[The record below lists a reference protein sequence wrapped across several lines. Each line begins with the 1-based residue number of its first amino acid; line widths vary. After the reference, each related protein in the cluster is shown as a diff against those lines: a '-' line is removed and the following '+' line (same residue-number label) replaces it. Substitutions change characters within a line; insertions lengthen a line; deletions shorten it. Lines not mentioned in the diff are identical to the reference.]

1 MRRPYNFDC
10 FDVLLEKQCNEN
22 SSNLLLTYVHY
33 LFAVNSEP
41 SLEGKRTIYDI
52 GLIWPSKMN
61 IINLL

>member
-10 FDVLLEKQCNEN
+10 FDVLLEKQRNEN

-33 LFAVNSEP
+33 LFAINSEP
-41 SLEGKRTIYDI
+41 SLEGKRTIYD
-52 GLIWPSKMN
+52 MN